1 MEKTING
8 KTCIEIG
15 QAARML
21 ETTIPRLLMLLK
33 QGKLAGELVDGEW
46 YVESQTLMEMI
57 GVDMPPVTSGS
68 CGHGCA
74 GCSGC

>member
-8 KTCIEIG
+8 KSCMEIG

-21 ETTIPRLLMLLK
+21 ETTVPRMLMLLK

-46 YVESQTLMEMI
+46 YVESQALMAMTGTDI
-57 GVDMPPVTSGS
+57 LPVTSAS